1 MFKYYYP
8 IQGIDYNSNIPGNH
22 SHSPGDSV
30 DISIGKYTPIY
41 AIADGVVID
50 ATFADINDDN
60 SSMYSPYVNDTG
72 NRVVYRITS
81 ICEIKDTFITC
92 MHLSYPTSQYPQR
105 VYSGSIIKK
114 GQLIGY
120 VGSSGSSTGYHLHI
134 QIRKDYWWSKNYVS
148 WNYNLQNPQYRVSPS
163 YKLNYHQYTQQLI
176 RYLMPQ
182 YLEDEPTL
190 EENNIRILGTCAIK
204 EAQSLGLIG
213 MEEVIA
219 VIYNR
224 MKSISFAGTT
234 AYEIVSADNQFS
246 VYYENK
252 TLFDS
257 GGYTID
263 QLNSTNAGLVPFIQ
277 GILSGT
283 ISITNSNGWAAG
295 YNSKIALAFY
305 FRSDVL
311 VQKDYLYTRQSGV
324 FKHHYNGIGMWS

>member
-1 MFKYYYP
+1 M
-8 IQGIDYNSNIPGNH
+8 GN
-22 SHSPGDSV
+22 D
-30 DISIGKYTPIY
+30 
-41 AIADGVVID
+41 
-50 ATFADINDDN
+50 
-60 SSMYSPYVNDTG
+60 
-72 NRVVYRITS
+72 
-81 ICEIKDTFITC
+81 
-92 MHLSYPTSQYPQR
+92 
-105 VYSGSIIKK
+105 
-114 GQLIGY
+114 
-120 VGSSGSSTGYHLHI
+120 
-134 QIRKDYWWSKNYVS
+134 
-148 WNYNLQNPQYRVSPS
+148 S

-190 EENNIRILGTCAIK
+190 DENNIRILGTCAIK

-263 QLNSTNAGLVPFIQ
+263 QLNSINAGLVPFIQ